1 MTHITHSISDVL
13 KLFSL
18 TLYHICEQLG
28 FCDMVEPTVAIHLCN
43 ASLLRGLYQLRSL
56 NLDKPK
62 VYRTE
67 VPMIPQTATYTALFA
82 YTSL

>member
-1 MTHITHSISDVL
+1 
-13 KLFSL
+13 
-18 TLYHICEQLG
+18 
-28 FCDMVEPTVAIHLCN
+28 MVEPSVAIHLSN
-43 ASLLRGLYQLRSL
+43 ASLLRGLYQLRRL

-67 VPMIPQTATYTALFA
+67 VPMIPQTATYTALLA

>member
-1 MTHITHSISDVL
+1 
-13 KLFSL
+13 
-18 TLYHICEQLG
+18 
-28 FCDMVEPTVAIHLCN
+28 MVEPTVAIHLSN

-82 YTSL
+82 YPSL